1 MASKDWDD
9 DTITTGDTV
18 EATQWVDMANE
29 IQVNTAKTGVTD
41 EISNVSEDTTPQL
54 GGDLDYNS
62 KGLIIASQTID
73 GGVSTGNLVYLDTTT
88 WKQADA
94 DAITTA
100 TGVLGIY
107 LGSNNILID
116 GVWTTTGLTAG
127 SDYYMSTTAGGITT
141 TAPST
146 TGDIV
151 RFVGT
156 ALSTTLLFFKPD
168 MTPME
173 LA

>member
-9 DTITTGDTV
+9 NTITTGDTV
-18 EATQWVDMANE
+18 IATQWVDMANE

-54 GGDLDYNS
+54 GGNLDLNG
-62 KGLIIASQTID
+62 KGVVVASQTID
-73 GGVSTGNLVYLDTTT
+73 GGVSTGNLVYLDTTS

-94 DAITTA
+94 DAEA
-100 TGVLGIY
+100 TSIGQLGIS
-107 LGSNNILID
+107 LGSNNVLID
-116 GVWTTTGLTAG
+116 GIYTTTGLTAG
-127 SDYYMSTTAGGITT
+127 SDYYISTTAGGITT
-141 TAPST
+141 TKPST

-151 RFVGT
+151 RFIGT
-156 ALSTTLLFFKPD
+156 ALSTTQLLFKPSQN
-168 MTPME
+168 TLE